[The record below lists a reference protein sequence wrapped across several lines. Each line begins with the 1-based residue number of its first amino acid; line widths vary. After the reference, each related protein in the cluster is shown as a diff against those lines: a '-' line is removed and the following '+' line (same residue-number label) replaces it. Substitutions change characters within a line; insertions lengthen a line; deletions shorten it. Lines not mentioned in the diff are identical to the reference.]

1 LGEPIKTEAC
11 QVCSPRKARDFIT
24 GKDGV
29 YLLGE
34 AAGLISASSFEG
46 ISSAMLSGRMLAEA
60 FTQKNVARAYRKA
73 TRGLRLK
80 LFAKTFK
87 RGVLCSPILRYII
100 MKSGVQSVKI
110 YQRGDKI

>member
-1 LGEPIKTEAC
+1 M
-11 QVCSPRKARDFIT
+11 RDFVT

-29 YLLGE
+29 YLVGE

-60 FTQKNVARAYRKA
+60 FTKKDVARAYRKA
-73 TRGLRLK
+73 TRRLRCK
-80 LFAKTFK
+80 LYGKTFK
-87 RGVLCSPILRYII
+87 RSILCSPALRALI